1 MPISFQCPECAKP
14 FNLGDEMAGKKA
26 RCGCGA
32 VIRVPQSAAP
42 AQQPAP
48 PSPAQQPLVPQQPVD
63 PLMGSLP
70 PVEQSPAPQQ
80 LSYPVTG
87 VQQPSAVAGAGGK
100 GGKMVIMVGAGVGG
114 VAALGLVI
122 WLVVSMLPIG
132 PDTHFKVFDDW
143 FAATEELA
151 DALNDIETV
160 DDVKEFKIEIERL
173 NAKML
178 AINERA
184 RALEKPDRELQQQL
198 RFRLGDSTKD
208 AMTSIM
214 LKSAELGKDPE
225 LKAALEEAMS
235 EVIPMEAPED
245 WFE

>member
-1 MPISFQCPECAKP
+1 MPTSFQCPECAKP
-14 FNLGDEMAGKKA
+14 FNLGDELAGKKA

-32 VIRVPQSAAP
+32 VIRVPEAAP

-48 PSPAQQPLVPQQPVD
+48 PAPAQQPLVPQQPVD

-87 VQQPSAVAGAGGK
+87 VQPSAVAGGGGK

-114 VAALGLVI
+114 VAALGLLI
-122 WLVVSMLPIG
+122 WLVVSMLPVG
-132 PDTHFKVFDDW
+132 PDTHFKVFDDL

-151 DALNDIETV
+151 DAVNDIETV

-198 RFRLGDSTKD
+198 RFRMGDSTKD
-208 AMTSIM
+208 AMTRM
-214 LKSAELGKDPE
+214 MFKMAELGKDPE
-225 LKAALEEAMS
+225 LKAALDEAMAKLK
-235 EVIPMEAPED
+235 PMELPED